1 MAEISES
8 LEDALERRRRKPI
21 SSRINDECGKETF
34 INRLEK
40 LTTLLR
46 WTRVIKNTRSEAIS
60 VNLIKR
66 WGRGNIHACLQMWRK
81 ETEEKKQHAQWAPAD
96 VVMTRYARKK
106 QRRHRSNS
114 ESSSEDEDLLSPQSP
129 QGVVGNDGEQPLVYT
144 HRLYLS
150 LAHTHTHTHTHTHIY
165 I

>member
-81 ETEEKKQHAQWAPAD
+81 ETVEKKQVALWAPAD
-96 VVMTRYARKK
+96 VVMTRYAQKK
-106 QRRHRSNS
+106 QRRHPDRSIS

-129 QGVVGNDGEQPLVYT
+129 QGDIGNDGEQPLVYT
-144 HRLYLS
+144 HTHSLS
-150 LAHTHTHTHTHTHIY
+150 LSL
-165 I
+165 